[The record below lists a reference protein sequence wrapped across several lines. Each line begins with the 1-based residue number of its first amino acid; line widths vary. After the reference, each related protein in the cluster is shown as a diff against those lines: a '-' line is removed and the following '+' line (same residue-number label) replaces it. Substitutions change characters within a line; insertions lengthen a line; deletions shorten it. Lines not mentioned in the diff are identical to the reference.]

1 MSSTKANTTNKDA
14 QRKKDRII
22 SLENFAIRKGQVRAL
37 EEFKYRKQRKRVET
51 AKALKEYRKV
61 MKQEGYDAGKGAS
74 RKRSLYHTEQDDTE
88 QDSEQQQQQ
97 QQQQQQAGNRKRP
110 KSNPFYKS
118 VQKAEKNKIRA
129 IEQKDAKER
138 RERQRDEKLKERKK
152 RSRMLSKRTKKG
164 QPIIKNMMD
173 NILVKLERQQ
183 QQQEREPR

>member
-74 RKRSLYHTEQDDTE
+74 RKRSLYHNTEQDDTE

-97 QQQQQQAGNRKRP
+97 QQQAGSRKRP

-152 RSRMLSKRTKKG
+152 RTKMLSKRTKKG

-183 QQQEREPR
+183 QQERESR

>member
-1 MSSTKANTTNKDA
+1 MSSTKANTNNKDA

-74 RKRSLYHTEQDDTE
+74 RKRSLYHTKQDDTE
-88 QDSEQQQQQ
+88 QDSEQKQQQQ
-97 QQQQQQAGNRKRP
+97 PQAGSRKRP

-152 RSRMLSKRTKKG
+152 RTRMLSKRTKKG

-183 QQQEREPR
+183 QQQKEPR

>member
-74 RKRSLYHTEQDDTE
+74 RKRSLYHNTEQDDTE

-97 QQQQQQAGNRKRP
+97 QAGSRKRP

-129 IEQKDAKER
+129 IEQRDAKER

-152 RSRMLSKRTKKG
+152 RTRMLSKRTKKG

-173 NILVKLERQQ
+173 NLLVKLERQQ
-183 QQQEREPR
+183 QQQEPR